1 MRLDIFLL
9 ERGLVK
15 SRSDAQR
22 KVREGAVRF
31 HGRVCMK
38 PALDIPES
46 TPIEEFSIDAG
57 SHPYVS
63 RGGEKL
69 KAALDA
75 FGLSPEGLCAIDIG
89 ASSGGFT
96 DCLLQHGARRVL
108 AVDAG
113 FGQLDPSLLSDARV
127 DSYEHY
133 NARHLKR
140 EDFPEIPRFA
150 VMDVSFISQTLILPV
165 LAALLPDGAPYIG
178 LIKPQFEVGREGIGK
193 GGIVRDD
200 RLRRTAV
207 ERVIA
212 FAEGVGF
219 SSLGCIDS
227 PILGGDGNRE
237 FLAAFIRR
245 CL

>member
-1 MRLDIFLL
+1 MR
-9 ERGLVK
+9 
-15 SRSDAQR
+15 SRTEAAR
-22 KVREGAVRF
+22 RIREGAVRF
-31 HGRVCMK
+31 NGRVCQK
-38 PALDIPES
+38 PSLDIPDA
-46 TPIEEFSIDAG
+46 TPTEAFSVDTE

-75 FGLSPEGLCAIDIG
+75 FALSPEGLCAIDVG

-96 DCLLQHGARRVL
+96 DCLLRHGARRVL

-113 FGQLDPSLLSDARV
+113 FGQLDPSLLADARV
-127 DSYEHY
+127 TSFEHY
-133 NARHLKR
+133 NARHLRR
-140 EDFPEIPRFA
+140 EDFPEVPQFA
-150 VMDVSFISQTLILPV
+150 VMDVSFISQTLILPA
-165 LAALLPDGAPYIG
+165 LAALLPEGAPYIG

-193 GGIVRDD
+193 GGIVKDD
-200 RLRRTAV
+200 HLRRTAV

-219 SSLGCIDS
+219 APVGCIDS

-245 CL
+245 